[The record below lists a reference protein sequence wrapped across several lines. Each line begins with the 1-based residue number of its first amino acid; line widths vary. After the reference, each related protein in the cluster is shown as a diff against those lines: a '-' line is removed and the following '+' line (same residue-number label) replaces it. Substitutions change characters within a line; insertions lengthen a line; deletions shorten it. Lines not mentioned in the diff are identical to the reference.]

1 MSNKYEKKQRGK
13 KDIFISYCWANK
25 EQVYKIKQDLV
36 ATGFSVWLD
45 IDEMQGGKWLYDE
58 IVSGISNSSIFLS
71 FCSPEYV
78 ESRNCGIEVS
88 LAGDWRK
95 NIIPIMVKKL
105 EQWPPVNKMAAHFT
119 GKLYIDF
126 SGSESDY
133 TTKIQELVKCINDST
148 RALNSVEI
156 VLES

>member
-1 MSNKYEKKQRGK
+1 
-13 KDIFISYCWANK
+13 
-25 EQVYKIKQDLV
+25 
-36 ATGFSVWLD
+36 
-45 IDEMQGGKWLYDE
+45 
-58 IVSGISNSSIFLS
+58 
-71 FCSPEYV
+71 
-78 ESRNCGIEVS
+78 
-88 LAGDWRK
+88 
-95 NIIPIMVKKL
+95 MVKKL